1 MELTITIHPAKS
13 DDGLLS
19 VEDAMQQV
27 ADIIKLHEEALHAL
41 SSPGDAFEWQLLRAS
56 TNSPFTI
63 VALAVGTGAEGDPAP
78 LVRRVTSAV
87 SSGLR
92 DVMVHGEAPAWMG
105 NSALTLTRSL
115 LARNQNG
122 IGSTEFGT
130 DEANVVAIDRSAAD
144 SGMRA
149 LRAISGTIAESEL
162 SERESWGEIVG
173 RMVMVGRHYQR
184 SAIAIHNEQYGLV
197 WCYVADALRERFG
210 SEHRMDEV
218 WKGKLIGVEGTL
230 VYGTGG
236 KLKRIDAT
244 DIREM
249 SDTPP
254 INLDSVVD
262 PDFMGGLDPTEYLR
276 QLYEGELAF

>member
-1 MELTITIHPAKS
+1 
-13 DDGLLS
+13 
-19 VEDAMQQV
+19 
-27 ADIIKLHEEALHAL
+27 
-41 SSPGDAFEWQLLRAS
+41 
-56 TNSPFTI
+56 
-63 VALAVGTGAEGDPAP
+63 
-78 LVRRVTSAV
+78 
-87 SSGLR
+87 
-92 DVMVHGEAPAWMG
+92 
-105 NSALTLTRSL
+105 
-115 LARNQNG
+115 
-122 IGSTEFGT
+122 
-130 DEANVVAIDRSAAD
+130 
-144 SGMRA
+144 
-149 LRAISGTIAESEL
+149 
-162 SERESWGEIVG
+162 
-173 RMVMVGRHYQR
+173 
-184 SAIAIHNEQYGLV
+184 V